1 MWVHRLSNVDKVNK
15 IATCSNCGQV
25 AIVTSKT
32 NTACINRYKAHR
44 EKYNESR
51 RKGEPRKTEK
61 DVISYRKKSLYIKE
75 QKNKPCMDCGIS
87 YPYYVMDFD
96 HRNPSEKSGNLARMG
111 ASPFEEIIAEIAKC
125 DLVCANCHRER
136 TYGENSKPPTK

>member
-1 MWVHRLSNVDKVNK
+1 MSKWVHCLSNIDKINK
-15 IATCSNCGQV
+15 TAICSECGQIE
-25 AIVTSKT
+25 IVVFKTANICLNKYRVNRQIYNDKRRKTSK
-32 NTACINRYKAHR
+32 
-44 EKYNESR
+44 R
-51 RKGEPRKTEK
+51 RNSKND
-61 DVISYRKKSLYIKE
+61 DVSYANKRLYIKE

-111 ASPFEEIIAEIAKC
+111 ASPIEEIIAEIEKC

-136 TYGENSKPPTK
+136 TYRKK

>member
-32 NTACINRYKAHR
+32 NTACINRYKAQR

-96 HRNPSEKSGNLARMG
+96 HRNPAEKSGNLARMG